1 MSGVSEIYPN
11 DGVTIREV
19 GLRDGLQLVK
29 SWPDTQQKME
39 WIIAESKAGIQHYEL
54 GSFLPAKHFPQFSDV
69 NDLIEIVNGLDGAHS
84 SALTL
89 NEHGAIDALRTSV
102 NELVCV
108 VSATE
113 AHSQANMRRS
123 RKQAIDLLA
132 RIAKMRDDTAPDKL
146 LNAGIAMAFGCS
158 ISGRVKP
165 VEVIR
170 LAEACLEA
178 GAEIVGVAD
187 TVGYAAPAQVQE
199 IVFEI
204 RKLAKEFPLI
214 IHLHDTRG
222 MAIANASAALDSGA
236 NVIDGSLG
244 GLGGCPFAPGATGNV
259 VTEDLVYLCE
269 RMGFETGIDLEAL
282 LLVRE
287 MAEAAMPKE
296 NFHGALYRARAPKNM
311 NWRAA

>member
-146 LNAGIAMAFGCS
+146 VNAGIAMAFGCS

-178 GAEIVGVAD
+178 GADIVGVAD

-199 IVFEI
+199 IVSEI
-204 RKLAKEFPLI
+204 RKLVKEFPLI

>member
-1 MSGVSEIYPN
+1 MSGVSEIYPL

-29 SWPDTQQKME
+29 SWPDTQHKSQ
-39 WIIAESKAGIQHYEL
+39 WVLVESKEGIQHY
-54 GSFLPAKHFPQFSDV
+54 
-69 NDLIEIVNGLDGAHS
+69 
-84 SALTL
+84 
-89 NEHGAIDALRTSV
+89 EHGAIDALLTTV
-102 NELVCV
+102 NKLVCV
-108 VSATE
+108 ISATE

-123 RKQAIDLLA
+123 REKAIDLVA

-146 LNAGIAMAFGCS
+146 VNAVIAMAFGCS

-170 LAEACLEA
+170 LAEACLDA
-178 GAEIVGVAD
+178 GADIVEVAD

-199 IVFEI
+199 MVSEI
-204 RKLAKEFPLI
+204 RKLAKEFPLV

-222 MAIANASAALDSGA
+222 MAIANASAALDADA

-244 GLGGCPFAPGATGNV
+244 GRGGCTFAPGASGNV
-259 VTEDLVYLCE
+259 VTEDLVCLCE
-269 RMGFETGIDLEAL
+269 RMGFATGIDLEAL

-296 NFHGALYRARAPKNM
+296 NFHGALYKARAPKKM
-311 NWRAA
+311 SWRAA

>member
-113 AHSQANMRRS
+113 AHSQANMRGS
-123 RKQAIDLLA
+123 REKAIDLLA

-146 LNAGIAMAFGCS
+146 VNAGIAMAFGCS
-158 ISGRVKP
+158 ISRRVKP

-178 GAEIVGVAD
+178 GADIVGVAD

-199 IVFEI
+199 IVSEI
-204 RKLAKEFPLI
+204 RKLVKEFPLI

>member
-1 MSGVSEIYPN
+1 
-11 DGVTIREV
+11 
-19 GLRDGLQLVK
+19 
-29 SWPDTQQKME
+29 
-39 WIIAESKAGIQHYEL
+39 
-54 GSFLPAKHFPQFSDV
+54 
-69 NDLIEIVNGLDGAHS
+69 
-84 SALTL
+84 
-89 NEHGAIDALRTSV
+89 
-102 NELVCV
+102 
-108 VSATE
+108 
-113 AHSQANMRRS
+113 
-123 RKQAIDLLA
+123 
-132 RIAKMRDDTAPDKL
+132 
-146 LNAGIAMAFGCS
+146 MAFGCS

-178 GAEIVGVAD
+178 GADIVGVAD

-199 IVFEI
+199 IVSEI
-204 RKLAKEFPLI
+204 RKLVKEFPLI

-259 VTEDLVYLCE
+259 VTEELVYLCE

-296 NFHGALYRARAPKNM
+296 IFMVPFTEQEHRKHALESCLVNQMEINLRIQEMTMRTLFKT
-311 NWRAA
+311 